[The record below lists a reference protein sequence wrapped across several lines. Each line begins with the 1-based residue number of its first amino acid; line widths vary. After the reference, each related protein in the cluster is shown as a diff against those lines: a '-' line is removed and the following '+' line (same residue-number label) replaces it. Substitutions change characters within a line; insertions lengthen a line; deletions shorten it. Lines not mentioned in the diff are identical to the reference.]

1 MTTTAIEQAL
11 KTVTCACSISIKG
24 TGAQHER
31 SLTVIAFRRLPRC
44 AVLRRRH
51 RSPHWRLL
59 GHGYFTIPARTNSF
73 VPESFLLDRYF
84 CTQVSLVFDLY
95 EFY

>member
-1 MTTTAIEQAL
+1 MSA
-11 KTVTCACSISIKG
+11 VF
-24 TGAQHER
+24 
-31 SLTVIAFRRLPRC
+31 IAFRLPRC

-59 GHGYFTIPARTNSF
+59 GHGYFTVPARTNSF